1 MKNLRNVWY
10 VCWPPALIVVLAVVL
25 WECIVWVC
33 DIPPYMLPAP
43 LVVCDVFVQQ
53 SGRLLSAS
61 GNTALAMLLGF
72 MCSMVLGV
80 LLGSGLALVPLAR
93 RGVYPLT
100 LILQMVPLVAIAP
113 MLVVWLGYG
122 LPSVVAAAC
131 IVSIF
136 PVIASTMDGLQS
148 VDPGLKELFRI
159 HGAGKFKTWR
169 LLGFPSSLP
178 GIFTGL
184 RIAAGLAVIGSIV
197 GEFVGSYAG
206 DSASLGAVIT
216 SALKQTKTDVVF
228 AAILLAAG
236 LGFALFGLV
245 NLIGWVCLRRWHAS
259 ARQA

>member
-1 MKNLRNVWY
+1 MKNILGIWSLF
-10 VCWPPALIVVLAVVL
+10 WPPALIVVLAIVV
-25 WECIVWVC
+25 WEILVVAFS
-33 DIPPYMLPAP
+33 IPPYMLPAP
-43 LVVCDVFVQQ
+43 FVVFEVFIDQ
-53 SGRLLSAS
+53 SGRMFSAS
-61 GNTALAMLLGF
+61 GNTALAMLMGF
-72 MCSMVLGV
+72 MCSAVLGV
-80 LLGSGLALVPLAR
+80 ILGSGLALVPLAR

-122 LPSVVAAAC
+122 MPSVVAAAC

-159 HGAGKFKTWR
+159 HGAGRVKTWW

-245 NLIGWVCLRRWHAS
+245 NLIGWLCLRRWHAS
-259 ARQA
+259 AR